1 MGEVAFWNFET
12 NLLLVFSDIFEPF
25 VIKLIYIYIYMQ
37 LKSIKPPFRVNIYV
51 SFLAWSHDGYLFFRL
66 IFFYGTFKFLI
77 QSWPG
82 LGIRSS
88 VIWANRSVFA
98 KKWANER
105 FARKNKRFTHSLI
118 FGEQP
123 ERFAHGCSFL
133 VRDLSNLLTSLIF
146 GEQPE
151 RFAHIPH

>member
-105 FARKNKRFTHSLI
+105 LARKNKRFTHSLI